1 MTKAFPRKPFYSL
14 AEAGE
19 RWGLGIADVAAY
31 VLEDELALSFP
42 VAALKVE
49 VSEIDHDEE
58 GRSFSIPYGRRR
70 HVGTLE
76 LHRVD
81 AFNALTQGSAT
92 VTRFFSTEGEMME
105 PVDESGDRCAIA
117 VECSALV
124 VRHTEFERFEA
135 RQVRLPPPGR
145 AAADPDAGSRRGRGA
160 PEKYDWEGV
169 LCAIIVAVN
178 DEGVPTTQA
187 EMIDKMR
194 DWFERQLGSDNVPC
208 DSSIKRRVVRFWDQI
223 KPNVGRPSALKNIS
237 TVSRGGGRETARL
250 GKP

>member
-1 MTKAFPRKPFYSL
+1 M
-14 AEAGE
+14 
-19 RWGLGIADVAAY
+19 VA
-31 VLEDELALSFP
+31 
-42 VAALKVE
+42 
-49 VSEIDHDEE
+49 
-58 GRSFSIPYGRRR
+58 
-70 HVGTLE
+70 
-76 LHRVD
+76 
-81 AFNALTQGSAT
+81 
-92 VTRFFSTEGEMME
+92 RFFSTNDEVIEPLDDAGE
-105 PVDESGDRCAIA
+105 RCIVA

-145 AAADPDAGSRRGRGA
+145 GAADPDAGPRRGRGA

-169 LCAIIVAVN
+169 LCAMIVAVN

-223 KPNVGRPSALKNIS
+223 KPNVGKPSALHNIS
-237 TVSRGGGRETARL
+237 TVRQGGQRETARL